1 MNRRRCTLL
10 TVVVVVA
17 GTTSMTL
24 AAPASAATYD
34 TKLVSAAPSGIAGD
48 GSSRDASFSADG
60 KFVAFAS
67 DADNLSDVD
76 DNAYTN
82 VYVRDLV
89 NGKTILVSTSSEVDS
104 GAHGNA
110 GGPSISADGRRV
122 VFTSDAPDMTTQDTD
137 ACVNEWGEIVACV
150 NVFVR
155 DVVEGTTTLVSRASN
170 GNPAN
175 GTSAAPAISADGQ
188 KVVFHSVA
196 ANLSDSDQD
205 SCANWAGDLPC
216 TKVFLRD
223 LAAGTTT
230 YLMDGW
236 ATECGPAIS
245 PDGGFAAVESG
256 DSIARVN
263 LQDHTEIWVNLRGD
277 GTWIFPAS
285 CPAISRDGL
294 QVAFAGVEHS
304 GGTIC
309 SSPPGGCNNG
319 DEVYVRDVRASTTK
333 WVSKHAP
340 YPSYGHKPSNDPSI
354 SADGRFVAFDTAN
367 PNLTASGPGAY
378 VFDLTTS
385 ALTFVSRAS
394 GESGAVWLGDD
405 PSLSADGSVV
415 AFEAMPPGE
424 VVHNVFAREWGSG
437 GSPSPTGADL
447 SLTLTASNTS
457 PTVGQN
463 VAYTVTVANAG
474 PDAATGVKVGGNG
487 PWWGSNLVSATP
499 SQGSHDSV
507 TGLWTVGTIPVGAT
521 AILEAVVNT
530 STAGT
535 NTYYATVNTSDQ
547 PDPDS
552 TPGNYNTAE
561 DDQSSVTI
569 AAAANCAAA
578 TTTAAGDSWVGQNE
592 PTTAHGTDTALRARS
607 KANANARTLVRFPL
621 PPIPAGCQVAG
632 AKVRLYTSATATGRT
647 LYLNR
652 LGSSFTESSVTWNN
666 QPAVTG
672 TSASAASRAGW
683 VEWSATD
690 QVKAMYAGGNHGFRI
705 RDAGESAGTAAE
717 QRFNSRENTT
727 NRPEMI
733 VTFSPSP

>member
-1 MNRRRCTLL
+1 MNRALII
-10 TVVVVVA
+10 VVVVA
-17 GTTSMTL
+17 VVTSL
-24 AAPASAATYD
+24 ALVAPASAATYD
-34 TKLVSAAPSGIAGD
+34 TKLVSAAPGGVAGD

-82 VYVRDLV
+82 VFVRDLM
-89 NGKTILVSTSSEVDS
+89 NEKTILVSGSD
-104 GAHGNA
+104 GDA
-110 GGPSISADGRRV
+110 GSPSVSADGRHV
-122 VFTSDAPDMTTQDTD
+122 VFTSAAPNLSTQDNDT
-137 ACVNEWGEIVACV
+137 CVNEWGEIVACV

-155 DVVEGTTTLVSRASN
+155 DVVAGTTTLVSRASN
-170 GNPAN
+170 GDASN

-188 KVVFHSVA
+188 KVVFYSVG

-205 SCANWAGDLPC
+205 DCSNWAGALPC
-216 TKVFLRD
+216 TKVFVRD

-245 PDGGFAAVESG
+245 PDGRFAAIESTL
-256 DSIARVN
+256 SIARVN
-263 LQDHTEIWVNLRGD
+263 LQDRTQSWVNLRSD
-277 GTWIFPAS
+277 GTWIYSAK

-294 QVAFAGVEHS
+294 RIAFAGNESS
-304 GGTIC
+304 GDTTCI
-309 SSPPGGCNNG
+309 SWPDGCNNG
-319 DEVYVRDVRASTTK
+319 DEVYVRDVQAGTTK
-333 WVSKHAP
+333 WVSQHAP
-340 YPSYGHKPSNDPSI
+340 YPSFSHKPSNDPSI

-367 PNLTASGPGAY
+367 PNLTAAGAGAY
-378 VFDLTTS
+378 VFDLMTS

-394 GESGAVWLGDD
+394 GESGAVWRGED

-415 AFEAMPPGE
+415 AFEAFQN
-424 VVHNVFAREWGSG
+424 VHAREWGLG
-437 GSPSPTGADL
+437 VPPTPTGADL
-447 SLTLTASNTS
+447 SLTLTASNAS
-457 PTVGQN
+457 PAAGQN
-463 VAYTVTVANAG
+463 VTYTVTVANAG

-507 TGLWTVGTIPVGAT
+507 TGLWTVGTIPAGAT
-521 AILEAVVNT
+521 ATLQTIVKT

-569 AAAANCAAA
+569 TAAANCAAV

-592 PTTAHGTDTALRARS
+592 PTTAHGTDTTLRARS

-621 PPIPAGCQVAG
+621 PAIPAGCQVAS
-632 AKVRLYTSATATGRT
+632 VTLRLYSSTAATGRT
-647 LYLNR
+647 LYVNR
-652 LGSSFTESSVTWNN
+652 LATSFTESGATWNN

-672 TSASAASRAGW
+672 PSASASSRAGW
-683 VEWSATD
+683 VEWNATD
-690 QVKAMYAGGNHGFRI
+690 QVLAMYAGTNHGFRV

-727 NRPEMI
+727 NRPELI
-733 VTFSPSP
+733 VAFSPSR

>member
-1 MNRRRCTLL
+1 MNRRRCTPL
-10 TVVVVVA
+10 TVAVVVA
-17 GTTSMTL
+17 GITSITM
-24 AAPASAATYD
+24 AAPTSAALYD
-34 TKLVSAAPSGIAGD
+34 TELVSAAPGGIAGD
-48 GSSRDASFSADG
+48 GGSRDASFSADG
-60 KFVAFAS
+60 KFIAFVS

-122 VFTSDAPDMTTQDTD
+122 VFTSDAPNMTAQDTD
-137 ACVNEWGEIVACV
+137 ACVNEWGEIMACV

-155 DVVEGTTTLVSRASN
+155 DVVDGTTTLVSRASN
-170 GNPAN
+170 GDPAT
-175 GTSAAPAISADGQ
+175 GTSAAPAISPDGQ
-188 KVVFHSVA
+188 KVVFYSVA
-196 ANLSDSDQD
+196 ANLSDEDQD

-216 TKVFLRD
+216 TKLFVRD

-230 YLMDGW
+230 YLMEGW
-236 ATECGPAIS
+236 PTECGPAIS
-245 PDGGFAAVESG
+245 PDGGFAAVESSS
-256 DSIARVN
+256 SIARVN
-263 LQDHTEIWVNLRGD
+263 LLDRTQTWVNLRSD
-277 GTWIFPAS
+277 GTWISSAS

-294 QVAFAGVEHS
+294 RVAFAGDEHS
-304 GGTIC
+304 GGTTC
-309 SSPPGGCNNG
+309 SSPPGGCDNG
-319 DEVYVRDVRASTTK
+319 DEVYVRDVQAGTTK
-333 WVSKHAP
+333 WVSAHAP

-367 PNLTASGPGAY
+367 PDLTASGAGAY
-378 VFDLTTS
+378 VVDLTTS

-394 GESGAVWLGDD
+394 GEFGDVWLGDD
-405 PSLSADGSVV
+405 PSLTADGSVV
-415 AFEAMPPGE
+415 AFDAVPPGD
-424 VVHNVFAREWGSG
+424 VVRNVFAREWGLG
-437 GSPSPTGADL
+437 ISPTPTGADL

-507 TGLWTVGTIPVGAT
+507 TGLWTVGTIPAGAT
-521 AILEAVVNT
+521 ATLQAVVKT

-561 DDQSSVTI
+561 DDQASVTI
-569 AAAANCAAA
+569 TAAANCAAT
-578 TTTAAGDSWVGQNE
+578 TTTAAADSWVGQNE
-592 PTTAHGTDTALRARS
+592 PTTAHGTDTTLRARS
-607 KANANARTLVRFPL
+607 KAYANARTLVRFPL
-621 PPIPAGCQVAG
+621 PAIPTGCQIAG
-632 AKVRLYTSATATGRT
+632 AKLRLYTSTAATGRT

-652 LGSSFTESSVTWNN
+652 LAASFTESSVTWNN

-672 TSASAASRAGW
+672 TAASATSRAGW

-690 QVKAMYAGGNHGFRI
+690 QVKAMYAGGNHGFRV

-727 NRPEMI
+727 NRPELI
-733 VTFSPSP
+733 VTFSPSQ